1 MWSVSLTVDLVS
13 HHLLDLRA
21 PHIQQPALYFAS
33 MAEALAIVGLASSII
48 TFVDAAQKVLSR
60 LKDYWESGRELPK
73 AYANAGNQLAF
84 MVPEVEEMK
93 NEYHRGLIPA
103 DKAVG
108 LHNAIDAC
116 NRQTARLNA
125 ILDDILPTPSDSKI
139 QRGRKAL
146 RSLRRE
152 KEVAGIQS
160 SIESSKS
167 TFTLYYVRHPVC
179 LPIRPKT
186 PWLERCCDIPATS
199 VLHFVGREDVLQQID
214 EIFGVGYVVLSN
226 DSALSATA
234 NKRVCILIPSN

>member
-1 MWSVSLTVDLVS
+1 
-13 HHLLDLRA
+13 
-21 PHIQQPALYFAS
+21 

-48 TFVDAAQKVLSR
+48 TFVDAAQKVISR

-73 AYANAGNQLAF
+73 AYANVRNQLAF
-84 MVPEVEEMK
+84 MVQEVEEMK
-93 NEYHRGLIPA
+93 DEYHRGLIPA
-103 DKAVG
+103 EKAVG
-108 LHNAIDAC
+108 LHDAIEAC

-125 ILDDILPTPSDSKI
+125 ILDDVLPAPNDSKI

-152 KEVAGIQS
+152 KEVAGLQS

-186 PWLERCCDIPATS
+186 SWLERCCDIPATS
-199 VLHFVGREDVLQQID
+199 VLYFVGREDVLQQVD
-214 EIFGVGYVVLSN
+214 GIFSVGYVAHSN
-226 DSALSATA
+226 DNTLSDTA
-234 NKRVCILIPSN
+234 NKRLLILGPPN

>member
-1 MWSVSLTVDLVS
+1 
-13 HHLLDLRA
+13 
-21 PHIQQPALYFAS
+21 

-48 TFVDAAQKVLSR
+48 TFVDAAQKVISR

-73 AYANAGNQLAF
+73 AYANIRNQLAF
-84 MVPEVEEMK
+84 MIQEVEEMK
-93 NEYHRGLIPA
+93 DEYHRGLIPA

-108 LHNAIDAC
+108 LYDAIEAC
-116 NRQTARLNA
+116 NLQTAGLNA
-125 ILDDILPTPSDSKI
+125 ILNDVLPIPSDSKI
-139 QRGRKAL
+139 QRGWKAL

-152 KEVAGIQS
+152 KEVVGIQS

-186 PWLERCCDIPATS
+186 SWLERCCDIPAIS

-214 EIFGVGYVVLSN
+214 EIFGVGYVAHSN
-226 DSALSATA
+226 DSTLSETT
-234 NKRVCILIPSN
+234 NKDFIS

>member
-1 MWSVSLTVDLVS
+1 
-13 HHLLDLRA
+13 
-21 PHIQQPALYFAS
+21 
-33 MAEALAIVGLASSII
+33 MAEAFAIVGLASSII
-48 TFVDAAQKVLSR
+48 TFVDAAQKVTSR

-73 AYANAGNQLAF
+73 AYANVKNQLAF

-108 LHNAIDAC
+108 LHDAIEAC
-116 NRQTARLNA
+116 NRQTASLNA
-125 ILDDILPTPSDSKI
+125 ILDDVLPTPDDSKI
-139 QRGRKAL
+139 QRGWKAL

-152 KEVAGIQS
+152 KEVVRIQS

-186 PWLERCCDIPATS
+186 SWLERCCDIPATS
-199 VLHFVGREDVLQQID
+199 VLHFVGREDVLQQVD
-214 EIFGVGYVVLSN
+214 EIFGVGYVALSN
-226 DSALSATA
+226 DSTLSETT
-234 NKRVCILIPSN
+234 NKRFHILGPSD

>member
-1 MWSVSLTVDLVS
+1 
-13 HHLLDLRA
+13 
-21 PHIQQPALYFAS
+21 

-48 TFVDAAQKVLSR
+48 TFVDAAQKVISR

-73 AYANAGNQLAF
+73 AYANIRNQLAF
-84 MVPEVEEMK
+84 MVQEVEEMK
-93 NEYHRGLIPA
+93 DEYHRGLIPA

-108 LHNAIDAC
+108 LHDAIEAC
-116 NRQTARLNA
+116 NRQTASLNA
-125 ILDDILPTPSDSKI
+125 ILDDVLPTPDDSKI
-139 QRGRKAL
+139 QRGWKAL

-152 KEVAGIQS
+152 KEVVRIQS

-186 PWLERCCDIPATS
+186 SWLERCCDIPAIS

-214 EIFGVGYVVLSN
+214 EIFGVGYVAHSN
-226 DSALSATA
+226 DSTLSEAT
-234 NKRVCILIPSN
+234 NKDFIS

>member
-1 MWSVSLTVDLVS
+1 MVCQPDGRPAVSSSSKPSSTKRTIPS
-13 HHLLDLRA
+13 
-21 PHIQQPALYFAS
+21 IALAS
-33 MAEALAIVGLASSII
+33 MTEAFAIVGLASSII
-48 TFVDAAQKVLSR
+48 TFVDAAQKVISR

-73 AYANAGNQLAF
+73 AYANVKNQLAF

-93 NEYHRGLIPA
+93 NEYHRGLIPV

-108 LHNAIDAC
+108 LHDAIEAC
-116 NRQTARLNA
+116 NRRTARLNA
-125 ILDDILPTPSDSKI
+125 ILDDVLPARNDSKI

-152 KEVAGIQS
+152 KEVVEIQS

-186 PWLERCCDIPATS
+186 SWLERCCDIPATS
-199 VLHFVGREDVLQQID
+199 VLHFVGREDVLQQVD
-214 EIFGVGYVVLSN
+214 EIFGVGYVALSN
-226 DSALSATA
+226 DSTLSEMT
-234 NKRVCILIPSN
+234 NKRFYILGPSD